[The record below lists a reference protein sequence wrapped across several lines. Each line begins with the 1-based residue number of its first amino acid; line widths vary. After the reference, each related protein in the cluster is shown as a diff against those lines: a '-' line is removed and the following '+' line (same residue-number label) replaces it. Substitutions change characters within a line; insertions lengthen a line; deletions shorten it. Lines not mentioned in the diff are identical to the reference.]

1 MATDANS
8 ESMDYQHSFERI
20 EDCPDEGPELSEA
33 ERNLEDEDKAQN
45 VEQDELF
52 ARQLQNQLDDDV
64 MSVLLE
70 NEYPS
75 GEENVPLAGP
85 VLPASLDRKR
95 ADNCFISLIIWSIC
109 EIVITSSVV
118 AIYWDAECDQVFL
131 LQ

>member
-1 MATDANS
+1 MNS
-8 ESMDYQHSFERI
+8 ESVDYRHSFERI
-20 EDCPDEGPELSEA
+20 KDCPDEGPELSEA
-33 ERNLEDEDKAQN
+33 ELDLEDDKAQN

-85 VLPASLDRKR
+85 VLPASLDRKC
-95 ADNCFISLIIWSIC
+95 ADNCTFISLIIWSIC
-109 EIVITSSVV
+109 EIIITSSVV